1 MFMMKKTIF
10 TLLLLFAQLSI
21 INCQLSIASAQDLYI
36 GSFYVTTADEEKL
49 CGDGGDKWASRLPVI
64 GDMFNFEQPDIL
76 GLQSLT
82 ESQLGQITKRLTNH
96 NAAGD
101 ILYRKTLVLESS
113 GTVDEM
119 PEGSTCSWA
128 RLQKEGK
135 SFYVFNICFA
145 SDANIALTSATRVRN
160 AMIDINTENLPS
172 FIVGYLGVNETKT
185 AYSRLA
191 PRHYDCYKQAS
202 IVSAEYG
209 TVNNFNLEANHGTER
224 YDFVFAPKTGITIQ
238 AYGQLQYG
246 YFTKESDGTYK
257 RRLPSTHFPV
267 MARVRFQ

>member
-1 MFMMKKTIF
+1 MKKTIF

-21 INCQLSIASAQDLYI
+21 INAQELYI
-36 GSFYVTTADEEKL
+36 GSFYVTTTDEEKL
-49 CGDGGDKWASRLPVI
+49 YGDGNNKWASRMTVI
-64 GDMFNFEQPDIL
+64 GDMFNFEQPDVL

-82 ESQLGQITKRLTNH
+82 EVQLGQITRRLTNY

-101 ILYRKTLVLESS
+101 IVYNKSLELDTCGIVS
-113 GTVDEM
+113 DM

-128 RLQKEGK
+128 KLKKEGK
-135 SFYVFNICFA
+135 TFYFFNICFA
-145 SDANIALTSATRVRN
+145 TDTNTALSSATRVRN
-160 AMIDINTENLPS
+160 AMGEINTENLPS
-172 FIVGYLGVNETKT
+172 FVVGYLGVNETKS

-191 PRHYDCYKQAS
+191 PRHYDCFVQAPV
-202 IVSAEYG
+202 VSAEYG
-209 TVNNFNLEANHGTER
+209 TVSGFDLEANHGTNR
-224 YDFVFAPKTGITIQ
+224 FDFVFAPKTGVTIQ

-267 MARVRFQ
+267 MAKVRIQ